1 MEQNKGKLQKIL
13 QTRDIISLAFGAA
26 IGWAWVVLSGD
37 WLMTGGT
44 LGAILGFAI
53 GGVMVLFVGMTYS
66 ELCPAMPQCGGE
78 HVFSKRALGYNWS
91 FVCSWALTLSYLG
104 VVAFEACSLPSVL
117 SYLIPGMYSG
127 YAYTVAGMDIYI
139 PFIIVGVAGAA
150 LLTWVNYVGIKFA
163 SWLQQVLTAV
173 ILAVGMLMIVASFTD
188 GDVERVK
195 PLFANGTKGM
205 LSIAVITPFFM
216 VGFDVIPQ
224 TAEECDIPPR
234 KLGRLMM
241 MSILMAAGWYC
252 LIIYCV
258 STLMTHEQ
266 ILAAELC
273 TADALVGAW
282 NGNALAR
289 YIVVIG
295 GMAGILTSWNAFL
308 AAGSRVMLSM
318 GESGMLP
325 AWFTKIH
332 PKYNTPSNAVLFI
345 GGASMIAP
353 FFGKQLLTWIS
364 NAASFST
371 VIAYCLVA
379 ISFLVLRKNE
389 PDMVRPY
396 RVRHGKLVGSIAV
409 VLSAGMLL
417 LYLPGMPSGLG
428 QPEWIIVAIW
438 TLLGVGMH
446 IAARKWTATR

>member
-1 MEQNKGKLQKIL
+1 MEQNNGKLQKIL
-13 QTRDIISLAFGAA
+13 QTRDIIALAFGAA

-37 WLMTGGT
+37 WLLTGGT
-44 LGAILGFAI
+44 LGAILGFVI

-66 ELCPAMPQCGGE
+66 ELCPAMPRCGGE
-78 HVFSKRALGYNWS
+78 HVFSLRALGYNWS

-117 SYLIPGMYSG
+117 SHLVPAMYTG

-163 SWLQQVLTAV
+163 SWLQQVLTAIIV
-173 ILAVGMLMIVASFTD
+173 GVGLLMLAASFTD
-188 GDVERVK
+188 GNVENIK
-195 PLFANGTKGM
+195 PFFADGTKGM
-205 LSIAVITPFFM
+205 LSVAVITPFFM

-224 TAEECDIPPR
+224 TAEECDIPPH
-234 KLGRLMM
+234 KLGWLMM
-241 MSILMAAGWYC
+241 LSIVMAAGWYC

-266 ILAAELC
+266 IVASPLV

-282 NGNALAR
+282 NGNVIAR
-289 YIVVIG
+289 YIVVLG

-325 AWFTKIH
+325 AWFTKVH
-332 PKYNTPSNAVLFI
+332 PKYNTPSNSVLFI

-364 NAASFST
+364 NAASLST

-379 ISFLVLRKNE
+379 VSFLVLRKNE

-396 RVRHGKLVGSIAV
+396 KVKYGNLVGAIAV
-409 VLSAGMLL
+409 VLSLGMLM

-428 QPEWIIVAIW
+428 KPEWIIVAIW
-438 TLLGVGMH
+438 TVLGVGMH
-446 IAARKWTATR
+446 IAARKWKATR

>member
-1 MEQNKGKLQKIL
+1 
-13 QTRDIISLAFGAA
+13 
-26 IGWAWVVLSGD
+26 
-37 WLMTGGT
+37 

-117 SYLIPGMYSG
+117 SYLLPGMYSG

-173 ILAVGMLMIVASFTD
+173 ILVVGLLMVAASFTD
-188 GDVERVK
+188 GDVERVR
-195 PLFANGTKGM
+195 PLFADGTKGM

-266 ILAAELC
+266 ILASELC

-282 NGNALAR
+282 NGSSLAR

-325 AWFTKIH
+325 AWFTRIH

-345 GGASMIAP
+345 GGASMLAP

-379 ISFLVLRKNE
+379 VSFLVLRKNE

-396 RVRHGKLVGSIAV
+396 RVRHGKLVGSIAA

-428 QPEWIIVAIW
+428 RPEWIIVAIW
-438 TLLGVGMH
+438 TVLGVGMH

>member
-1 MEQNKGKLQKIL
+1 MEQNNGKLQKIL
-13 QTRDIISLAFGAA
+13 QTRDIIALAFGAA

-44 LGAILGFAI
+44 LGAILGFVI

-66 ELCPAMPQCGGE
+66 ELCPAMPRCGGE
-78 HVFSKRALGYNWS
+78 HIFSLRALGYNWS
-91 FVCSWALTLSYLG
+91 FLCSWALTLSYLG

-117 SYLIPGMYSG
+117 SHLVPAMYTG

-163 SWLQQVLTAV
+163 SWLQQVLTAIIV
-173 ILAVGMLMIVASFTD
+173 AVGLLMLAASFTD
-188 GDVERVK
+188 GNVENIK
-195 PLFANGTKGM
+195 PFFADGTRGM
-205 LSIAVITPFFM
+205 LSVAVITPFFM

-224 TAEECDIPPR
+224 TAEECDIPPH

-241 MSILMAAGWYC
+241 LSIVMAAGWYC

-266 ILAAELC
+266 IIASPLV

-282 NGNALAR
+282 NGNVIAR
-289 YIVVIG
+289 YIVVLG
-295 GMAGILTSWNAFL
+295 GIAGILTSWNAFL

-318 GESGMLP
+318 GQSGMLP
-325 AWFTKIH
+325 AWFTKVH
-332 PKYNTPSNAVLFI
+332 PKYNTPSNSVLFI

-364 NAASFST
+364 NAASLST

-379 ISFLVLRKNE
+379 VSFLVLRKNE

-396 RVRHGKLVGSIAV
+396 KVKYGNLVGGIAV
-409 VLSAGMLL
+409 VLSLGMLM
-417 LYLPGMPSGLG
+417 LYLPGMPSGLNK
-428 QPEWIIVAIW
+428 PEWIIVAIW
-438 TLLGVGMH
+438 SVLGFGMH
-446 IAARKWTATR
+446 VAARKWKATR

>member
-163 SWLQQVLTAV
+163 SWLQQVLTTV
-173 ILAVGMLMIVASFTD
+173 ILAIGLLMVVASFTD

-195 PLFANGTKGM
+195 PLFADGTKGM

-241 MSILMAAGWYC
+241 ISILMAAGWYC

-282 NGNALAR
+282 NGSSLAR
-289 YIVVIG
+289 YVVVIG

-325 AWFTKIH
+325 AWFTRIH

-379 ISFLVLRKNE
+379 VSFLVLRKNE

-428 QPEWIIVAIW
+428 RPEWIIVAIW
-438 TLLGVGMH
+438 MALGIGMH

>member
-91 FVCSWALTLSYLG
+91 YVCSWALTLSYLG

-173 ILAVGMLMIVASFTD
+173 ILAVGLLMIVASFTD

-195 PLFANGTKGM
+195 PLFADGTKGM

-282 NGNALAR
+282 NGSSLAR
-289 YIVVIG
+289 YVVVIG

-325 AWFTKIH
+325 AWFTRIH

-379 ISFLVLRKNE
+379 VSFLVLRKNE

-396 RVRHGKLVGSIAV
+396 KVRHGKLVGSIAV

-428 QPEWIIVAIW
+428 RPEWIIVAIW